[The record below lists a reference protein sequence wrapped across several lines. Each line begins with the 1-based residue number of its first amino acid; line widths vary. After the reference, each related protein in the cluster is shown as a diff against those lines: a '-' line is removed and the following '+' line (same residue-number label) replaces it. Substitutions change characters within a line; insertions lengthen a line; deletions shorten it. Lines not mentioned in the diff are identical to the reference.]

1 MTTIKK
7 LTINIAALTLA
18 AGLAVSTSY
27 AEDAG
32 ESYAFASAASFSTLS
47 SSASTTPYYA
57 AGSIAAAALAANIS
71 AYVEVK
77 QLSFEDKLIA
87 KTNSDLQGRFQ
98 ALNVELSP
106 ID

>member
-1 MTTIKK
+1 MTNFKK

-18 AGLAVSTSY
+18 AGLALSTSY

-32 ESYAFASAASFSTLS
+32 EYYAFAGAAPFSTLS

-71 AYVEVK
+71 TYVEVK
-77 QLSFEDKLIA
+77 QLSFEDQLIA
-87 KTNSDLQGRFQ
+87 KTNRNLQSRYQ
-98 ALNVELSP
+98 SLNVTLTP
-106 ID
+106 ND